1 MKKSGMASFSPVAKC
16 RYKNRSISLPA
27 RSHPSARKIEEELD
41 KLRSWQEAPLLCSY
55 KAEELLQ
62 GLVGLSELYTCIADF
77 LDLPSTSR
85 ALGQNRHEVWLDELL
100 RGSINYLDMCGRI
113 QDAISSLKGSVREL
127 QSILRRSKVRIL
139 DVENDVNAYVSFRKG
154 MRKEIARS
162 QAVLKQ
168 QEHGMFEAIAP
179 LLLDND
185 LCAVTSVLSEANA
198 VAGSVFLALLS
209 FLSSSVSKLKPGRWS
224 TVSRSVLKRV
234 IVCDDD
240 RRQSTGPNE
249 LESVDVELTKLLESN
264 SGKHIESERIESANL
279 KLQALSDYI
288 EGLESGLEG
297 LFRHLI
303 HTRVCLLNLFSG

>member
-1 MKKSGMASFSPVAKC
+1 MKKSGMATFSPVAKC

-77 LDLPSTSR
+77 LDLPSTGR

-249 LESVDVELTKLLESN
+249 LESVDMELTKLLEST
-264 SGKHIESERIESANL
+264 SSKHIESERIESANL
-279 KLQALSDYI
+279 KLQALSDCI